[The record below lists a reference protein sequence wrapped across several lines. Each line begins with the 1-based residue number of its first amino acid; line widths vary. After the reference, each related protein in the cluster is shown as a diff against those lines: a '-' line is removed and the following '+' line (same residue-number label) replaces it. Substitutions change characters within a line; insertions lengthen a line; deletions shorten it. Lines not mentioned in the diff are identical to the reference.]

1 MIIFRAIFGVLAM
14 ALILA
19 ALVFA
24 LEQEKQDEI
33 ERRAYKIPN
42 KECYTWQDI
51 EYIVHGEIQ
60 E

>member
-1 MIIFRAIFGVLAM
+1 MTIFRAIFGVLAM
-14 ALILA
+14 AALLVVLIY
-19 ALVFA
+19 A
-24 LEQEKQDEI
+24 LEQEKGLET
-33 ERRAYKIPN
+33 ERRAYSLPD

>member
-1 MIIFRAIFGVLAM
+1 MIFRAIFSVLAM

-19 ALVFA
+19 ALVYA
-24 LEQEKQDEI
+24 LEQEKGLDT
-33 ERRAYKIPN
+33 ERRAYGLPD